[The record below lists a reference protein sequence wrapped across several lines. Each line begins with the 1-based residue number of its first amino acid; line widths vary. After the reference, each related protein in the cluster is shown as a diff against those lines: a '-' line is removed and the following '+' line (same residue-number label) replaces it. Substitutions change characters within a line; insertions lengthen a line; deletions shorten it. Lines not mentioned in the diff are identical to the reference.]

1 MIVAQ
6 AQTLPLLIARKLD
19 WRGEGVREGKHQGGW
34 SIPCLGNAWR
44 IYPAPSSSGRSMP
57 RNFRCAPDR
66 WPAGG
71 VSTPVPL
78 AAPGRPAPAPDY
90 EPIMNREMR
99 HIAAERTV
107 VMPIDE
113 LHRITVDQV
122 GGVALL
128 RWVDA
133 TVPPIVRQ
141 VVADRADEI
150 DVTAVIADE
159 LVEAVVLR
167 VIVLRVLGIAEMLL
181 ADDARGVPDGLR
193 LFRQR
198 DLTFLRTRDIRC
210 ACSRGG

>member
-1 MIVAQ
+1 
-6 AQTLPLLIARKLD
+6 
-19 WRGEGVREGKHQGGW
+19 
-34 SIPCLGNAWR
+34 
-44 IYPAPSSSGRSMP
+44 
-57 RNFRCAPDR
+57 
-66 WPAGG
+66 
-71 VSTPVPL
+71 
-78 AAPGRPAPAPDY
+78 
-90 EPIMNREMR
+90 MNREMR

-198 DLTFLRTRDIRC
+198 DLTFLQALAMLGVRAHGVDDRFDARALLI
-210 ACSRGG
+210 AAGHQPGPGG